1 MKVMAGLTEVD
12 HGLRMLSPGISIGYM
27 EQDPDLNGF
36 TTLGDFAIS
45 NLESTDYYKV
55 NIASEGLKFNPE
67 QLVQTASGGER
78 RRAALAKLMAE
89 NPDLLLFDEPT
100 NHLDIESIKWLEANL
115 RNSRKSF
122 VVISHDRAFLT
133 ELTQTVFWI
142 DRGKFRCLDQGFKS
156 FENWRDKVLS
166 LIHI

>member
-1 MKVMAGLTEVD
+1 MASAPLIQLTDVGLTLGGNALFNNLSLIVQTGDRVSLVGRNGSGKSTLMKVMAGLTEVD

-67 QLVQTASGGER
+67 Q
-78 RRAALAKLMAE
+78 
-89 NPDLLLFDEPT
+89 
-100 NHLDIESIKWLEANL
+100 
-115 RNSRKSF
+115 
-122 VVISHDRAFLT
+122 
-133 ELTQTVFWI
+133 
-142 DRGKFRCLDQGFKS
+142 
-156 FENWRDKVLS
+156 
-166 LIHI
+166 